1 MIELHR
7 LMSTFMGGL
16 LLRRFNRRPLLV
28 ISSLFVALGM
38 GLLGA
43 SSYLTSNA
51 PETVDTHLLDF
62 LPLIGVNIAAVSY
75 QLGLGPI
82 GWAYISEL
90 YPVDLRAP
98 LAGFSSMAINFF
110 IFLVVKTFPTLK
122 ASALEVWGTYW
133 LYAGVAVC
141 AALFGA
147 TVLPETKGKT
157 LAEVS
162 EHFYVCCSSYQE
174 VKEDEIEFEYKA
186 FSADR
191 RDSVT
196 HKNNNVLEYRYSD
209 KARDILKEHK
219 TSKEEQ
225 IERRYKRRSLELS
238 EKERSLKRR
247 TLELSM
253 LEEVIQLKVNELIN
267 QEEKL
272 KRMSAPIVQMDELE
286 HLLTES

>member
-1 MIELHR
+1 
-7 LMSTFMGGL
+7 MSTFMGGL

-43 SSYLTSNA
+43 TSYITSNA

-147 TVLPETKGKT
+147 TVLPETRGKT

-162 EHFYVCCSSYQE
+162 EHFYICCSYQE
-174 VKEDEIEFEYKA
+174 VNDDEIEFEYKA
-186 FSADR
+186 FSVDKS
-191 RDSVT
+191 DSVK
-196 HKNNNVLEYRYSD
+196 HKNNNALGYRYSD
-209 KARDILKEHK
+209 KARDILNEHK
-219 TSKEEQ
+219 TAKEEQ
-225 IERRYKRRSLELS
+225 IERRYKRSSLELS

-253 LEEVIQLKVNELIN
+253 LEEVIQLKMNELIN

-286 HLLTES
+286 HLLMES

>member
-1 MIELHR
+1 MTNFCR
-7 LMSTFMGGL
+7 LLSTFMGGL

-51 PETVDTHLLDF
+51 HETVDTHLLDF

-110 IFLVVKTFPTLK
+110 IFIVVKTFPTLK

-133 LYAGVAVC
+133 LYAGIAVC

-162 EHFYVCCSSYQE
+162 EHFYVCCSYQE
-174 VKEDEIEFEYKA
+174 VKEDEIEFEYKE
-186 FSADR
+186 FSVDR
-191 RDSVT
+191 TDSVT
-196 HKNNNVLEYRYSD
+196 HRNNNVLEHRYSD

-253 LEEVIQLKVNELIN
+253 LEEVIQLKVNELID

-272 KRMSAPIVQMDELE
+272 KRMSAPLVQMDELE
-286 HLLTES
+286 HLLMES

>member
-1 MIELHR
+1 MTNLCR
-7 LMSTFMGGL
+7 LLSTFMGGL

-28 ISSLFVALGM
+28 ISSLCVALGM

-51 PETVDTHLLDF
+51 PATVGTHLLDF

-82 GWAYISEL
+82 GWAYMSEL

-110 IFLVVKTFPTLK
+110 IFLVVKTFPSLK

-162 EHFYVCCSSYQE
+162 EHFYVCCSYQE
-174 VKEDEIEFEYKA
+174 GKEDDIEFEYKA
-186 FSADR
+186 FSVDR
-191 RDSVT
+191 TDSVT
-196 HKNNNVLEYRYSD
+196 HKNNNALEYRYSD

-219 TSKEEQ
+219 TSREEQ

-253 LEEVIQLKVNELIN
+253 LEEVIQLKVNELID
-267 QEEKL
+267 QEERL
-272 KRMSAPIVQMDELE
+272 KRMSAPLVQMDELE
-286 HLLTES
+286 HLLIES

>member
-1 MIELHR
+1 M
-7 LMSTFMGGL
+7 
-16 LLRRFNRRPLLV
+16 
-28 ISSLFVALGM
+28 
-38 GLLGA
+38 
-43 SSYLTSNA
+43 
-51 PETVDTHLLDF
+51 
-62 LPLIGVNIAAVSY
+62 NIAAVSY

-90 YPVDLRAP
+90 YPVDLRAA

-110 IFLVVKTFPTLK
+110 IFLVVKTFPALK
-122 ASALEVWGTYW
+122 ASALESCGTYW

-162 EHFYVCCSSYQE
+162 EHFYVCCSYEKVNNDE
-174 VKEDEIEFEYKA
+174 VEFEYKA
-186 FSADR
+186 FSVDTM
-191 RDSVT
+191 DSLSQN
-196 HKNNNVLEYRYSD
+196 KNNNNNTLQYRFSD
-209 KARDILKEHK
+209 KARDILNEQR
-219 TSKEEQ
+219 TTKEEQ
-225 IERRYKRRSLELS
+225 IERRFKRRSLEPA

-253 LEEVIQLKVNELIN
+253 LDEVIQMKVEELIH

-272 KRMSAPIVQMDELE
+272 KRMSAPIVHIDELD
-286 HLLTES
+286 HLLIEI

>member
-1 MIELHR
+1 
-7 LMSTFMGGL
+7 MGGM

-38 GLLGA
+38 SLLGA
-43 SSYLTSNA
+43 SSYLTSQ
-51 PETVDTHLLDF
+51 ETGTVETDLLDF

-90 YPVDLRAP
+90 YPVDLRAA

-110 IFLVVKTFPTLK
+110 IFLVVKTFPALK
-122 ASALEVWGTYW
+122 ASALESCGTYW

-162 EHFYVCCSSYQE
+162 EHFYVCCSFGN
-174 VKEDEIEFEYKA
+174 VNEDEVEFEYKA
-186 FSADR
+186 FSVDTM
-191 RDSVT
+191 DSLSQ
-196 HKNNNVLEYRYSD
+196 NNNNNNTLQYRFSD
-209 KARDILKEHK
+209 KARDILNEQR
-219 TSKEEQ
+219 TTKEEQ
-225 IERRYKRRSLELS
+225 IERRFKRRSLEPA

-253 LEEVIQLKVNELIN
+253 LDEVIQMKVVELIH

-272 KRMSAPIVQMDELE
+272 KRMSAPIVHMDELD
-286 HLLTES
+286 HLLIEI

>member
-1 MIELHR
+1 MTNFCR
-7 LMSTFMGGL
+7 LLSTFMGGL

-38 GLLGA
+38 SLLGA
-43 SSYLTSNA
+43 SSYITSNA
-51 PETVDTHLLDF
+51 HETVDTHLLDF

-98 LAGFSSMAINFF
+98 LAGFSSMTINFF
-110 IFLVVKTFPTLK
+110 IFIVVKTFPTLK

-133 LYAGVAVC
+133 LYAGIAVC

-162 EHFYVCCSSYQE
+162 EHFYVCCSYQE
-174 VKEDEIEFEYKA
+174 VKEDEIEFEYKE
-186 FSADR
+186 FSVDR
-191 RDSVT
+191 TDSGT
-196 HKNNNVLEYRYSD
+196 HRNNNVLEYRYSD

-253 LEEVIQLKVNELIN
+253 LEEVIQLKVNELID

-272 KRMSAPIVQMDELE
+272 KRMSAPLVQMDELE
-286 HLLTES
+286 HLLMES